1 MNSAYDIRQPNW
13 DKDLKHGQD
22 GEEIILR
29 FLTDIS
35 SGHLEVKTD
44 RYRNGRMVVEVEQ
57 NPRNRGWKP
66 SGLMVTEAKW
76 WVYQY
81 NLDGAFTIVSVA
93 RLKRYITL
101 NASKMEMKLFGTKG
115 DNVARG
121 YLLMPEDV
129 TDLLIN
135 PDYDEVDDGVI

>member
-1 MNSAYDIRQPNW
+1 
-13 DKDLKHGQD
+13 
-22 GEEIILR
+22 
-29 FLTDIS
+29 
-35 SGHLEVKTD
+35 VKTD

-81 NLDGAFTIVSVA
+81 NLDGAFTIVSVD
-93 RLKRYITL
+93 RLKRYIGL
-101 NASKMEMKLFGTKG
+101 NASSMEMKLFGTKG

-121 YLLMPEDV
+121 YLLMPENV

-135 PDYDEVDDGVI
+135 PDYDEVDDGVV